1 VSLPEAETAAER
13 LLAELG
19 WHGMAELDFRV
30 GRDGRAYLIEVNPR
44 FFGGLSQAIASN
56 VDYPHLLYRIACGEK
71 VEAPDVDYSARTE
84 VPVLGLLATLDE
96 IATDERTLGR
106 LRRLFTEARTVASA
120 DLLDLRLQPFWEALR
135 KAGDPQDFKNLVREK
150 LEDHEGAID
159 EVLQSDDPWPA
170 LGALYPLALMLKHG
184 KVSLGLLTSETELGR
199 EQPRRSFRSQL
210 RHPRW
215 RTLLLT
221 ALLYATLLFL
231 ESWEP
236 TRNNVGLIAAWPMQ
250 LASKLFGTGH
260 DTGTPAGAL
269 LHTTAHVL
277 NLLILYVCASL
288 ALREGRPGYNST
300 SQPPLRSDE

>member
-1 VSLPEAETAAER
+1 
-13 LLAELG
+13 
-19 WHGMAELDFRV
+19 
-30 GRDGRAYLIEVNPR
+30 
-44 FFGGLSQAIASN
+44 
-56 VDYPHLLYRIACGEK
+56 
-71 VEAPDVDYSARTE
+71 
-84 VPVLGLLATLDE
+84 
-96 IATDERTLGR
+96 
-106 LRRLFTEARTVASA
+106 
-120 DLLDLRLQPFWEALR
+120 LQPFWEALR
-135 KAGDPQDFKNLVREK
+135 GAGDPRDLKNVIREK

-184 KVSLGLLTSETELGR
+184 KVSLGLLTSEAELGR
-199 EQPRRSFRSQL
+199 ERPRRSLRSQL

-236 TRNNVGLIAAWPMQ
+236 TRNNLGLIAGWPAR

-260 DTGTPAGAL
+260 DTATPTGAL
-269 LHTTAHVL
+269 LQTAAHVL

-288 ALREGRPGYNST
+288 VLREGRPDHASPP
-300 SQPPLRSDE
+300 QPPLHSNE